1 MIGFFIKKAF
11 FDGWDNLIGLVVYNL
26 ISVGFLMLLLLSSY
40 VMDVSTV
47 LWCVAVMAV
56 VFCFCLFQGALS
68 NVCFGYSNYQRGGF
82 ASFREGFGRYLSHSV
97 FYFVMV
103 TAIIVIM
110 FFVIPFYMALEGII
124 GTLLS
129 VIMVWVAVFLLL
141 AMPYYFALSSYLP
154 GDGPLKTFKK
164 CFIIMGDNIGFT
176 LFFAVYNVILLILT
190 VVTMGFIP
198 GVAGM
203 NLACHDAIKLMMLKY
218 DYLEANPDTDR
229 RHLPWDDILFDER
242 EKVGPRSL
250 RNMIFPWK

>member
-1 MIGFFIKKAF
+1 
-11 FDGWDNLIGLVVYNL
+11 
-26 ISVGFLMLLLLSSY
+26 
-40 VMDVSTV
+40 
-47 LWCVAVMAV
+47 
-56 VFCFCLFQGALS
+56 
-68 NVCFGYSNYQRGGF
+68 
-82 ASFREGFGRYLSHSV
+82 
-97 FYFVMV
+97 MV

>member
-47 LWCVAVMAV
+47 LWFAAVMTV

-68 NVCFGYSNYQRGGF
+68 NVCLGYSNYQRGGF